1 MSLCVHRHVSTLLGS
16 GTFVSSQGVCSGQLV
31 SAKNDSPAAELL
43 CRAITHSQLLLIKLG
58 AGGGSELT
66 SFKGPFNLGS
76 QSSGGWRSWFLAH
89 QGPGYKCPAD
99 NLIVWAI

>member
-43 CRAITHSQLLLIKLG
+43 CRAITHSLLLPIKPGGVNKLVLRALLTGAAKAVEDGEVGSWPTRGLG
-58 AGGGSELT
+58 TNAQLT
-66 SFKGPFNLGS
+66 T
-76 QSSGGWRSWFLAH
+76 
-89 QGPGYKCPAD
+89 
-99 NLIVWAI
+99 